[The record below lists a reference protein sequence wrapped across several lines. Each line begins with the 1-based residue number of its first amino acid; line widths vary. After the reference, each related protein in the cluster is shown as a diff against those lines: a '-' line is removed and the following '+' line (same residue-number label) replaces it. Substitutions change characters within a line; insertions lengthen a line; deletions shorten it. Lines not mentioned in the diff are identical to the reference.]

1 MINDDICYRFEQ
13 YKYTDGL
20 LNDSVDATYILHLE
34 DNGRLESIKK
44 QLNQCHPTNIVYIV
58 FDKGYKKCKN
68 NLKRITSY
76 LILSNHIV
84 KYSNIQ
90 HNIIFRMSWY

>member
-44 QLNQCHPTNIVYIV
+44 QLNHCNPTNIVYIV
-58 FDKGYKKCKN
+58 K
-68 NLKRITSY
+68 
-76 LILSNHIV
+76 
-84 KYSNIQ
+84 
-90 HNIIFRMSWY
+90 NIIFSFYILYYIYNDNDIYNYYQCCA